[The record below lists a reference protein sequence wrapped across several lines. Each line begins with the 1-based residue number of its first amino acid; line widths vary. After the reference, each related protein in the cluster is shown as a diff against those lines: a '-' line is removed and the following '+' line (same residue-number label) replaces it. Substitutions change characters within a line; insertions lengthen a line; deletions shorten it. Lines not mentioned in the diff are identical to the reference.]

1 MTMSSRIAVALLL
14 SVLFLPAAAS
24 EPPSSGQTG
33 AHAAAVH
40 LARIDDVKA
49 YLDRTRD
56 VIALARSGGY
66 GRIKTSDLERAVA
79 AQAKIETLLGNRSD
93 ANGLTDEQQLEL
105 ANAQQTINSVVRA
118 DDKNRIVCTRGA
130 RTGSRLPAREC
141 MTVAQREA
149 RAATSRKATAE
160 LQRSLGCERD
170 HASGQC
176 L

>member
-1 MTMSSRIAVALLL
+1 MTMSSRIAVALFL
-14 SVLFLPAAAS
+14 SVLFVPVASSSPA
-24 EPPSSGQTG
+24 SSGQAG
-33 AHAAAVH
+33 AHAAAPRLV
-40 LARIDDVKA
+40 RIDDVKA

-66 GRIKTSDLERAVA
+66 GPIKTSDLDRAVA
-79 AQAKIETLLGNRSD
+79 AQAQIEMLLGNRSD
-93 ANGLTDEQQLEL
+93 ANGLTGDQKREL
-105 ANAQQTINSVVRA
+105 ANAQETINSIVRA
-118 DDKNRIVCTRGA
+118 DDKNRIVCTRA
-130 RTGSRLPAREC
+130 LRTGSRLPTREC

-149 RAATSRKATAE
+149 RAASARKATDE